1 MITESNS
8 SEPDPMPLGIERVD
22 SISEVA
28 ELRAWKQR
36 LTLTLQLAKSISAQ
50 TTIDSL
56 LNHLVDATQQLIKA
70 DRATVFLVDEERG
83 ELWSRVASGTKTI
96 RIPIGAGIAGHVAT
110 SGEVVSIPEAY
121 QDPRFNQAVDKQ
133 TGYRTHSILAAPMRE
148 SQGKVLGVFQALNRL
163 EEDGSVRMSGFDSL
177 DAELMQLL
185 AGQASVAVENAFL
198 YDKLRAANEDT
209 IYRLAAAAEFKDKDT
224 SEHLHRMSRYSEILA
239 RKLGMDEAWVEMLR
253 LAAPMHDIGKIGV
266 PDAVLN
272 KPGKLD
278 AEEWEE
284 MKKHPIY
291 GGEILKNPSADALI
305 LSETIALYHHE
316 WWNGKGYPH
325 GLAGEAIPL
334 EARIVSVADAFD
346 ALTSKRVYK
355 PPFTLEKALS
365 ILEEEKGTHFDPRI
379 VEAFGEILPQ
389 IREILAQYNPEC
401 LAST

>member
-36 LTLTLQLAKSISAQ
+36 LTLTLELAKSISAQ

-239 RKLGMDEAWVEMLR
+239 RKLGMDEEWVEMLR

-355 PPFTLEKALS
+355 PSFTLAKALS
-365 ILEEEKGTHFDPRI
+365 ILEEEKGTHFDPKI
-379 VEAFGEILPQ
+379 VDAFGEILPQ

>member
-1 MITESNS
+1 
-8 SEPDPMPLGIERVD
+8 MPLGIERVD

-389 IREILAQYNPEC
+389 IREILAQYNPE
-401 LAST
+401 

>member
-8 SEPDPMPLGIERVD
+8 SGPDPIPLGHDPVD
-22 SISEVA
+22 SISELA
-28 ELRAWKQR
+28 ELRSWKQR
-36 LTLTLQLAKSISAQ
+36 LTLTLELAKSISAQ
-50 TTIDSL
+50 TTIDTL

-121 QDPRFNQAVDKQ
+121 QDSRFNQAVDKQ

-148 SQGKVLGVFQALNRL
+148 SQGKILGVFQALNRL

-239 RKLGMDEAWVEMLR
+239 RKLGMDEEWVEMLR

-365 ILEEEKGTHFDPRI
+365 ILEEEKGTHFDPKI
-379 VEAFGEILPQ
+379 VDAFGDILPQ